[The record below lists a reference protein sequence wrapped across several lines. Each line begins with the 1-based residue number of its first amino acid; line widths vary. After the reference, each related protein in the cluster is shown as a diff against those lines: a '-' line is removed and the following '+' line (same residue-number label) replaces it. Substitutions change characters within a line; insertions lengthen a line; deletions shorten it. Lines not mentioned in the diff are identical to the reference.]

1 MDIAVL
7 EVVVE
12 AVMVY
17 DIVLDNLPVVVP
29 GMPEHY
35 GVANVNIGME
45 LASDAGPVYIRRWI
59 VWDVIAFLNYP
70 VTDSQQY
77 KLLAGALDT

>member
-17 DIVLDNLPVVVP
+17 DIVLDNLPVDVP

-45 LASDAGPVYIRRWI
+45 LASDAGPVYIQRWI